1 VKGEKVARWLML
13 ASGSAMC
20 AGEAAA
26 GAWTQPSGHS
36 QSINS
41 VSRER
46 GPSGE
51 IWRTDSLGEYGLAEN
66 WGGRLRLE
74 SQLTLDEGPG
84 DKLSVE
90 AGIQRAFRLR
100 PRSSLQV
107 SASLLAGE
115 ALEGPDCRGGGY
127 ETRLGL
133 GQSFALGGREGFVVV
148 EGALRSRG
156 SACERIVTEAAV
168 GTQLGLG
175 FRTVAKAYT
184 EQGDGAR
191 SAKVE
196 AMLLYDYKK
205 YSLGFG
211 YRREISG
218 AFKEEGWVVSVWQR
232 F

>member
-1 VKGEKVARWLML
+1 MKAARILLL
-13 ASGSAMC
+13 ASGSALC
-20 AGEAAA
+20 AGEAIA
-26 GAWTQPSGHS
+26 GAWTQAPGHR
-36 QSINS
+36 QTINS
-41 VSRER
+41 ISRER
-46 GPSGE
+46 GVSGE
-51 IWRTDSLGEYGLAEN
+51 VWRTDSLGEYGLAKG

-90 AGIQRAFRLR
+90 AGLQRAFSLGGR
-100 PRSSLQV
+100 RSVEV
-107 SASLLAGE
+107 SGSLLAGE

-133 GQSFALGGREGFVVV
+133 GQSFVLGGRDGFVVV
-148 EGALRSRG
+148 EGAFRARG
-156 SACERIVTEAAV
+156 SACERIVTETAV
-168 GTQLGLG
+168 GSDIGLG
-175 FRTVAKAYT
+175 FRAIAKAYT

-196 AMLLYDYKK
+196 AMLLYDFGK
-205 YSLGFG
+205 YSAGFG

-218 AFKEEGWVVSVWQR
+218 AFKEEGFVVSVWQR